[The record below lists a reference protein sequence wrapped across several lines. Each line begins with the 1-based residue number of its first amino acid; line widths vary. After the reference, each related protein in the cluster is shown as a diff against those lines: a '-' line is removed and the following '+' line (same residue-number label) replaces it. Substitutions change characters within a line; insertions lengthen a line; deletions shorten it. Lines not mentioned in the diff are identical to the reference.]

1 MLMLMIF
8 FYIYIYIY
16 IYKFDQGLNNIYK
29 KKSVKFENVERDERE
44 IFVCYIIFNIRNIE
58 N

>member
-1 MLMLMIF
+1 MLTM
-8 FYIYIYIY
+8 FYIYIYISSIRGWI
-16 IYKFDQGLNNIYK
+16 IYKK

>member
-1 MLMLMIF
+1 MLMIF